1 MYKIR
6 SFKNKIQ
13 GQIKFYFQIVIL
25 LIFTVYGEHVDQ
37 LNIFK
42 SYLKYLFRCV
52 TQADGLCQIGSKF
65 YIEKVPKLSVMS
77 LFLQLIIIKNDQGP
91 FSRIRSVVNLK
102 SHE

>member
-6 SFKNKIQ
+6 SFEK
-13 GQIKFYFQIVIL
+13 IKFYFQIVIL
-25 LIFTVYGEHVDQ
+25 LNFTVYGVHVDQ

-65 YIEKVPKLSVMS
+65 YIEKVPKTLSNVS
-77 LFLQLIIIKNDQGP
+77 IFAAN
-91 FSRIRSVVNLK
+91 NY
-102 SHE
+102 